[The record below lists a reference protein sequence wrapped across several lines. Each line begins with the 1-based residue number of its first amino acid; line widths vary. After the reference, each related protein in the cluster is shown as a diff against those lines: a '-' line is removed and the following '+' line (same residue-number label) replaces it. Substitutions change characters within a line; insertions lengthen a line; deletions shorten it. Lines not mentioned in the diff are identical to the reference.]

1 VNGVCGV
8 LDIEYRQRGASNI
21 FQPLSEVLAFGPMQ
35 ILRVANDPNYPERGT
50 IRVFTKGG
58 R

>member
-1 VNGVCGV
+1 VSGV
-8 LDIEYRQRGASNI
+8 LDVEYRQRGASNV
-21 FQPLSEVLAFGPMQ
+21 FQPLPEVLQFGSGQ

-50 IRVFTKGG
+50 IRVFAEGG